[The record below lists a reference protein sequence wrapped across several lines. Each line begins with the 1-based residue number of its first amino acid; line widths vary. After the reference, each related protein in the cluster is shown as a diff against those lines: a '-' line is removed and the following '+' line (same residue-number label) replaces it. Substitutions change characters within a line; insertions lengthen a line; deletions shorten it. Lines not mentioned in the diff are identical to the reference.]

1 MYFYNINTEQVFMK
15 KNNQYGII
23 MAGGIGSRFWPE
35 STPEMPKQFLDLL
48 GNGKSFLQQTFER
61 LKKLIPANQIYILT
75 NERYRDLIKKQ
86 LPGIT
91 DNQIIAEPV
100 MRNTAPAILYAAK
113 KIHKINP
120 DANLLIAPSDHYIAN
135 EGKFVQNVQTAFDTT
150 AKQDVLM
157 TLGIRPTGPNT
168 GYGYIQ
174 YDTETDSPIKE
185 VLRFTEKPDVQTATR
200 FLSEGNYLWNAGIFI
215 WRAETILEAF
225 RQFLPDMYKIM
236 SRNDD
241 IYNTP
246 IEKDFI
252 KKNFPLLE
260 NISIDYG
267 ILEKAHNVFVL
278 PADFVWNDLGTWN
291 AIYDQL
297 KQNDAD
303 NIIINSKVLADNSQG
318 NLIKTKHKNV
328 VLKDLKDYIIVD
340 NDTVLMIIPR
350 KDDQKVKEYAG
361 KINKGLLKN
370 T

>member
-1 MYFYNINTEQVFMK
+1 MN

-61 LKKLIPANQIYILT
+61 LQKLMPTEQIYILT

-86 LPGIT
+86 LPEIS
-91 DNQIIAEPV
+91 DRQIIAEPV

-113 KIHKINP
+113 KIYQINP

-135 EGKFVQNVQTAFDTT
+135 EEKFIQNVQTCYETT
-150 AKQDVLM
+150 ANQDVLM
-157 TLGIRPTGPNT
+157 TLGIVPHSPNT

-174 YDTETDSPIKE
+174 YDAKTTTPVKK
-185 VLRFTEKPDVQTATR
+185 VLRFTEKPDFQTATE
-200 FLSEGNYLWNAGIFI
+200 FLSKGNYLWNAGIFI
-215 WRAETILEAF
+215 WRAKTILDAF
-225 RQFLPDMYKIM
+225 KQLLPEMYKIL
-236 SRNDD
+236 SKNDD
-241 IYNTP
+241 IYNSP

-252 KKNFPLLE
+252 KKNFPLLD

-267 ILEKAHNVFVL
+267 ILEKAQNVFVL
-278 PADFVWNDLGTWN
+278 PAEFVWNDLGTWN
-291 AIYDQL
+291 AVYEQL
-297 KQNDAD
+297 KQTEDE
-303 NIIINSKVLADNSQG
+303 NIIINSNVLADNSQG

-340 NDTVLMIIPR
+340 NEEVLMIIPR

-361 KINKGLLKN
+361 KINKKS
-370 T
+370 